1 MRGAAPV
8 SAGASAELERL
19 IAAMA
24 QDPKA
29 QELLASKDE
38 PGSVLKALRSRDSE
52 AGAAMAAYLD
62 LVGNRLLDGFSAPA

>member
-1 MRGAAPV
+1 
-8 SAGASAELERL
+8 
-19 IAAMA
+19 MA